1 MEKLKIGESIKS
13 LRRNKN
19 VTQEQLANIIGVS
32 TPAVSKWE
40 SGTSYPDITV
50 LPILANYFEVTI
62 DELLNYKNELTKEE
76 IEEIFKKCEDL
87 ISQEKIDESIN
98 LCEKYIRKYPSNY
111 ELKFNLSAIYTLA
124 AVRSIAGSD
133 KYNDILSRNIEIL
146 LDIVD
151 NTNDIKEKEG
161 SLIQLSSQ
169 YMLIDKPDKA
179 EEILKK
185 IYKPTYD
192 PQGMLSIIYLSQG
205 KVEESKKLMQEILY
219 NALIEAKTSCMSLA
233 MSYYNYKDYMDEEDI
248 DFEKAKKYYE
258 LALGIEKSTSEMNMT
273 HTIYSQLAHMY
284 MKKKDSKSSIRCL
297 RKMLDYLKDVNIND
311 RMKINDIWCF
321 DKMEEKAIKMKTN
334 LYEHIIV
341 SLKEGFSDFIG
352 NKEFEEIIEELE
364 VLSEKIKF
372 KTRGS
377 DVIY

>member
-1 MEKLKIGESIKS
+1 MEKLKIGEVIKS

-19 VTQEQLANIIGVS
+19 VTQEQLANIIGIS

-87 ISQEKIDESIN
+87 ISQEKVDESIK

-124 AVRSIAGSD
+124 AVRSVAGSD
-133 KYNDILSRNIEIL
+133 KYNDIISRNIEIL

-169 YMLIDKPDKA
+169 YMLINKPDKA

-205 KVEESKKLMQEILY
+205 KVEESKKLLQEILY

-233 MSYYNYKDYMDEEDI
+233 MSYYNYKDDMDEEDI
-248 DFEKAKKYYE
+248 DFEKAKNYYE
-258 LALGIEKSTSEMNMT
+258 LALGIEKLTPEMNMT

-284 MKKKDSKSSIRCL
+284 MKKKDSENSIESL
-297 RKMLDYLKDVNIND
+297 RKILDYLRDVNINN
-311 RMKINDIWCF
+311 RMKINDIWYF
-321 DKMEEKAIKMKTN
+321 DKMEEKTINMKTN
-334 LYEHIIV
+334 FYEHIIV

-364 VLSEKIKF
+364 VLSEKNKI
-372 KTRGS
+372 
-377 DVIY
+377 